1 MIFLESSK
9 EQVGKFLAKDYIMYA
24 HGHGHQASFI
34 LILPCFHYWWTASLS
49 TPLGHLNDENPA
61 RQCANCTKS
70 IQWSKKSKT
79 HSIAQC
85 NWMCFWFFASL
96 NAFSGVLHST
106 QMDNR
111 NFPWH
116 LGFENKFYARITNSG
131 EMCVGFRLFPATVFL
146 VEYFWVRFK
155 KIPFWVKR
163 AIVKNFMIL
172 LFLFSLYFWINALF
186 HIASTFDLL
195 GSSSRTAK
203 KSFSAILHTHLERNM
218 ING

>member
-1 MIFLESSK
+1 MCSGKTHQDMLFWPNVYCCVTQQLPTRCQLHLCWLG
-9 EQVGKFLAKDYIMYA
+9 QVRKWLAKEYIIFA
-24 HGHGHQASFI
+24 HGRGHQASFI

-96 NAFSGVLHST
+96 NAFSDVLHST

-146 VEYFWVRFK
+146 
-155 KIPFWVKR
+155 
-163 AIVKNFMIL
+163 
-172 LFLFSLYFWINALF
+172 
-186 HIASTFDLL
+186 
-195 GSSSRTAK
+195 
-203 KSFSAILHTHLERNM
+203 
-218 ING
+218 